1 MKIGERSASEFN
13 AISILF
19 TKPTINSLIEFLK
32 IRESDIAENMEN
44 FGLLRDLFVAV
55 IGREPVDNKLR
66 AENLRDSS

>member
-13 AISILF
+13 AISIVF

-32 IRESDIAENMEN
+32 IRESDIALNMEN

-55 IGREPVDNKLR
+55 IGRGPVDNKLR